1 MFTEKK
7 PDAQRVA
14 LVGCS
19 ATKLNRKAPAR
30 ELYTSSLFRAS
41 YEYAEKTC
49 DAVLIVSTFHGLVTP
64 DTVLEPYD
72 RNLRKLRKIERE
84 SWGMRTIGALGSKF
98 KVPPLLVI
106 LAGKVYAEALVF
118 GAHWHGLP
126 KPEEPLERIVGIGP
140 RVAWLKANTPNSTG
154 ASVCQPGAAT
164 GPMPGAAK
172 QERQRR

>member
-19 ATKLNRKAPAR
+19 ATKLSRKAPAR

-84 SWGMRTIGALGSKF
+84 SWGMRTIGELWSKF
-98 KVPPLLVI
+98 KVPPQLVI

-126 KPEEPLERIVGIGP
+126 KPEEPLERIVGCGT
-140 RVAWLKANTPNSTG
+140 RVAWLKANTPSGDKANTPSEG
-154 ASVCQPGAAT
+154 
-164 GPMPGAAK
+164 K
-172 QERQRR
+172 